1 VTDDGAQSR
10 LLEAAFNRFQQSASS
25 PLQLYRELFDT
36 VRPDSADDALQA
48 SQRYRALLDFL
59 GARPALCVIAR
70 SALLQLFG
78 SSKQRSFFAE
88 SGLLPGT
95 GFFTELWRKI
105 TVRLLPEVKN
115 PESLRDA
122 VTLVFH
128 NRNDYRWLEQVPE
141 EHALEFWR
149 LLDMGE
155 VRNDPAMLQML
166 GEILDALQSVSYR
179 IAATGLD
186 AELAHAWP
194 PIEKGESPFIAQ
206 NVELQVL
213 IQAYLGSLLNPQT
226 TAVDE
231 KHLLV
236 LIDQC
241 RENVKKVQNAA
252 LTAGTSLRLNFMLVR
267 LTQHLDRLDTLI
279 QLVASRYHDHPD
291 DSLMRS
297 WAVLVRSA
305 ICGEISRGSVRRH
318 FSDLFGLLALRVTK
332 NASRTGEHYITT
344 DRQGYFGMWV
354 SAMGAGFIVGF
365 MALIKILAAKL
376 HLPPLI
382 EGLAYSLNYALGF
395 MLVHMLHFTIATK
408 QPAMT
413 AAAIAETVRES
424 GGRLREVERLGQLVI
439 DVMRSQFAAICGNV
453 LVAFPVA
460 LVIGVLMSKSGF
472 NPVTPEKAAVL
483 LHDLS
488 PLRSLALLHAAIAG
502 VWLFFSG
509 LISGYFD
516 NKAAYDRIGLRVAG
530 LAWLR
535 RLVGDQRANAL
546 GLYID
551 RNLGGLA
558 GNFFFGFMLGMTGT
572 FGHLLGLPLDIRH
585 ITFSTANLAY
595 GAVGLEFAMSAGLWL
610 HCIMG
615 VVLIGIINLTV
626 SFALALWTALRAH
639 SVRIAH
645 AGALLRYV
653 SRQFISSPMQ
663 FFYPPKKPVDSGL

>member
-1 VTDDGAQSR
+1 MVDGVQIR
-10 LLEAAFNRFQQSASS
+10 PLEAAFNRFQQGASS
-25 PLQLYRELFDT
+25 PLELFRELFDT
-36 VRPDSADDALQA
+36 IRPDSPDDAVTA
-48 SQRYRALLDFL
+48 AQRYRTLLDFL
-59 GARPALCVIAR
+59 ATRPEHCALART
-70 SALLQLFG
+70 ALLQLFG
-78 SSKQRSFFAE
+78 SSKQRSFYAE

-95 GFFTELWRKI
+95 GFFTELWRKF
-105 TVRLLPEVKN
+105 TVRLLPEVKDSK
-115 PESLRDA
+115 SLRDA

-128 NRNDYRWLEQVPE
+128 DRNDYRWLEQVPE
-141 EHALEFWR
+141 DHALEFWH
-149 LLDMGE
+149 LLDMRQ
-155 VRNDPAMLQML
+155 VRNDPAMLQTL
-166 GEILDALQSVSYR
+166 AEILDAVQSVSYR
-179 IAATGLD
+179 ITATGLD

-194 PIEKGESPFIAQ
+194 QIEKGESPFIAQ
-206 NVELQVL
+206 NVELQAL
-213 IQAYLGSLLNPQT
+213 IKAYQDSLADPQAP
-226 TAVDE
+226 AVDE

-241 RENVKKVQNAA
+241 RETVKKVQNAA

-279 QLVASRYHDHPD
+279 QLIAARYQDHPGEA
-291 DSLMRS
+291 LMRS
-297 WAVLVRSA
+297 WAALVRSA
-305 ICGEISRGSVRRH
+305 ICGEISRGSIRRH
-318 FSDLFGLLALRVTK
+318 FSDLFGLLAMRVTK

-344 DRQGYFGMWV
+344 DHHGYFGMWG
-354 SAMGAGFIVGF
+354 SAMGAGVIVGF
-365 MALIKILAAKL
+365 MALIKILAAKM

-395 MLVHMLHFTIATK
+395 VLVHMLHFTIATK

-413 AAAIAETVRES
+413 AAAIAETVSET

-453 LVAFPVA
+453 LLAFPVA
-460 LVIGVLMSKSGF
+460 LGIGLWLSQSGL
-472 NPVTPEKAAVL
+472 NPVSPDKAAVL

-488 PLRSLALLHAAIAG
+488 PLSSLALLHAAIAG

-516 NKAAYDRIGLRVAG
+516 NKASYDRIGIRVAG
-530 LAWLR
+530 LPWLR
-535 RLVGDQRANAL
+535 RLTSERRAEAI
-546 GLYID
+546 GHYID

-572 FGHLLGLPLDIRH
+572 FGQLLGLPLDIRH

-595 GAVGLEFAMSAGLWL
+595 GAVGLDFAMSAGLWL
-610 HCIMG
+610 HCILG
-615 VVLIGIINLTV
+615 IALIGIINLTV

-639 SVRIAH
+639 GVRISH

-653 SRQFISSPMQ
+653 STQFVSSPLQ
-663 FFYPPKKPVDSGL
+663 FFYPVRKTTDAGH

>member
-1 VTDDGAQSR
+1 MDDGVHKR
-10 LLEAAFNRFQQSASS
+10 TLEAAFSRFQQGASS
-25 PLQLYRELFDT
+25 PLELYRDLFDT
-36 VRPDSADDALQA
+36 IRPDSPDDAVTA
-48 SQRYRALLDFL
+48 SQRYRLLLDFL
-59 GARPALCVIAR
+59 SARPELCAVAR
-70 SALLQLFG
+70 SALLQLFV

-95 GFFTELWRKI
+95 GFFTELWRKF
-105 TVRLLPEVKN
+105 TVRLLPEVRD
-115 PESLRDA
+115 PYSLRDA

-128 NRNDYRWLEQVPE
+128 DRNDYRWLEQVPE
-141 EHALEFWR
+141 EHALKFWH
-149 LLDMGE
+149 LLDMRE
-155 VRNDPAMLQML
+155 VRDDPAMLRML

-179 IAATGLD
+179 ITATGLD

-194 PIEKGESPFIAQ
+194 QIEKGESPFIAQ
-206 NVELQVL
+206 NVELQAL
-213 IQAYLGSLLNPQT
+213 IKAYQHCLSDPQAP
-226 TAVDE
+226 AVDE

-241 RENVKKVQNAA
+241 RETVKKVQNAA

-279 QLVASRYHDHPD
+279 QLIAARYHDHPGEA
-291 DSLMRS
+291 LMRS
-297 WAVLVRSA
+297 WAVLIRSA
-305 ICGEISRGSVRRH
+305 ICGEISRSSIRRH
-318 FSDLFGLLALRVTK
+318 FSDLFGLLAVRVTK
-332 NASRTGEHYITT
+332 NASRTGDHYITT
-344 DRQGYFGMWV
+344 DRRGYFGMWG
-354 SAMGAGFIVGF
+354 SAMGAGVIVGF
-365 MALIKILAAKL
+365 MALIKILTAKL

-382 EGLAYSLNYALGF
+382 EGLAFSLNYALGF
-395 MLVHMLHFTIATK
+395 IFVHMLHFTIATK

-413 AAAIAETVRES
+413 AAAIAETVREA
-424 GGRLREVERLGQLVI
+424 GGRLREIERLGQLVI

-460 LVIGVLMSKSGF
+460 LGIALWLSHANL
-472 NPVTPEKAAVL
+472 NPVPPEKAAAL
-483 LHDLS
+483 LQDLS

-502 VWLFFSG
+502 VWLFVSG

-530 LAWLR
+530 LTWLR
-535 RLVGDQRANAL
+535 RLVGEQRAKTL
-546 GLYID
+546 GSYID

-610 HCIMG
+610 HCILG
-615 VVLIGIINLTV
+615 VALIGIINLTV

-639 SVRIAH
+639 GVRITH

-653 SRQFISSPMQ
+653 SRQFVVSPMQ
-663 FFYPPKKPVDSGL
+663 FFYPPNKTADTER

>member
-1 VTDDGAQSR
+1 MVDGVHTR
-10 LLEAAFNRFQQSASS
+10 TLEAAFSRFQQGAAS
-25 PLQLYRELFDT
+25 PLELYRDLFDT
-36 VRPDSADDALQA
+36 IRPDSPDDALTA
-48 SQRYRALLDFL
+48 AQRYRALLDFL
-59 GARPALCVIAR
+59 GTHPAYCAIAR
-70 SALLQLFG
+70 AALLQLFAT
-78 SSKQRSFFAE
+78 SKQRSFFAE

-95 GFFTELWRKI
+95 GFFTELWRKF
-105 TVRLLPEVKN
+105 TVRLLPELKD
-115 PESLRDA
+115 PHSLRDA

-128 NRNDYRWLEQVPE
+128 NRSDYRWLEQVPE
-141 EHALEFWR
+141 EHALEFWH
-149 LLDMGE
+149 LLDMRQ
-155 VRNDPAMLQML
+155 VRNDPAMLQTL
-166 GEILDALQSVSYR
+166 AEILDAVQSVSYR
-179 IAATGLD
+179 ITSTGLD

-194 PIEKGESPFIAQ
+194 QIEKGESPFIAQ
-206 NVELQVL
+206 NVELQAL
-213 IQAYLGSLLNPQT
+213 IMAYQESLADPQAP
-226 TAVDE
+226 AVDE

-241 RENVKKVQNAA
+241 RETVKKVQNAA

-279 QLVASRYHDHPD
+279 QLIAARYQDQPGEA
-291 DSLMRS
+291 LMRS
-297 WAVLVRSA
+297 WAALVRSA
-305 ICGEISRGSVRRH
+305 ICGEISRGSIRRH
-318 FSDLFGLLALRVTK
+318 FSDLFGLLAVRVTK

-344 DRQGYFGMWV
+344 DRRGYFGMWG
-354 SAMGAGFIVGF
+354 SAMGAGVIVGF
-365 MALIKILAAKL
+365 MALIKIFAAKL
-376 HLPPLI
+376 QLPPLI

-395 MLVHMLHFTIATK
+395 VLVHMLHFTIATK

-413 AAAIAETVRES
+413 AAAIAETVSET

-460 LVIGVLMSKSGF
+460 ICIGLWLSQSGVT
-472 NPVTPEKAAVL
+472 PVSPEKAAVL

-516 NKAAYDRIGLRVAG
+516 NKASYDRIGIRVAG
-530 LAWLR
+530 LPWLR
-535 RLVGDQRANAL
+535 QLTGKRRAEAI
-546 GLYID
+546 GVYID

-572 FGHLLGLPLDIRH
+572 FGQLLGLPLDIRH

-595 GAVGLEFAMSAGLWL
+595 GAVGLDFAMSAGLWL
-610 HCIMG
+610 HCILG
-615 VVLIGIINLTV
+615 VALIGIINLTV

-639 SVRIAH
+639 GVRISH

-653 SRQFISSPMQ
+653 STQFVSSPRQ
-663 FFYPPKKPVDSGL
+663 FFYPARKTTGAGR